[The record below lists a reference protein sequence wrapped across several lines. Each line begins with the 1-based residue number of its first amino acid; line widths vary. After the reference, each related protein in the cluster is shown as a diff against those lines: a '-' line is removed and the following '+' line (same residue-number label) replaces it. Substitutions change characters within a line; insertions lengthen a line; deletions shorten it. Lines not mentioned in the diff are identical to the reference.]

1 MTMYMYCVLDSNQ
14 WQSNPKVELVHHIE
28 HMEMNST
35 VLQATFSRASY
46 KHRSTN
52 GLSLASSHIS
62 NLARS
67 QIALLKPVMP
77 ARNFHMPSRWSNFDL
92 LGRGK
97 LVVCTV
103 YKAARYA
110 CKLKWRSYTDSPPCI
125 ELQEA
130 IHESRWKHPHGVFLN
145 TNSRFKVPRYTAAG
159 RPLVGGN

>member
-1 MTMYMYCVLDSNQ
+1 M
-14 WQSNPKVELVHHIE
+14 
-28 HMEMNST
+28 
-35 VLQATFSRASY
+35 
-46 KHRSTN
+46 
-52 GLSLASSHIS
+52 HIS

-77 ARNFHMPSRWSNFDL
+77 ARNFHMPSSWGNFDL

-97 LVVCTV
+97 LAVCTM

-130 IHESRWKHPHGVFLN
+130 IHESRRKHPHGVFLN
-145 TNSRFKVPRYTAAG
+145 TNSHFTRAVKVPRYTAAG